1 MNYNNTLNNLSPI
14 LISGYR
20 GEIEEDL
27 NLKQGKKYLYFE
39 NNIKNE
45 IKPIMH
51 KFFNNNSSYKASNN
65 SIFKNDGN
73 LIENFKNEND
83 NDNNKNI
90 INLKNQYNTILDNY
104 NDKISYFTYNYKKLN
119 KNDRITLINNI
130 NDLANRLSFISEQLN
145 NSIIDYSNEDIDSN
159 NKIKKQIKYIRNLTE
174 KINKDRYNFMYNL
187 DNTNIYAEQE
197 STHLL
202 VKERFYRYLLWGLI
216 TILIISITVYIM
228 MDTRSSTS
236 IILLMLLILIV
247 FLLFMYKY
255 YNYYIMNPFENINIP
270 KFNFNPLVSIK
281 YTN

>member
-228 MDTRSSTS
+228 IDTRSSTS

>member
-90 INLKNQYNTILDNY
+90 INLKNQYNTILNNY

-228 MDTRSSTS
+228 IDTRSSTS